1 MVKYGVAA
9 MSALAALWLTAAPV
23 EAKDKVKVGF
33 IGPLTGG
40 VSVNGL
46 GGRNSAD
53 LAVKLR
59 NADAKAKYEYELVVL
74 DDACTP
80 NVAVQV
86 ATKMSADKEI
96 IAAATHYCSSTA
108 IATVDVYH
116 KFGLP
121 VVVWGAVLPD
131 ITYRNKYAEVH
142 RVNGTMINQN
152 DANAELIA
160 TRPILAVKLR
170 NADAKAKYE
179 YELVVLDD
187 ACTPNVAVQVA
198 TKMSADKEI
207 IAAAT
212 HYCSSTAIATVD
224 VYHKFGLP
232 VVVWGAVLPDITYR
246 NKYAEIHRVNGT
258 MINQNDANAEL
269 ISKIGYKTVAVI
281 HDTTDYGK
289 GHNQYFSA
297 ALAKLGG
304 KIVGTFGVTADQ
316 QDFTAE
322 LTQIKALNPEVIYF
336 GGLTPIGVRI
346 RSQMDKLGIKAVF
359 DGTSGIVSDA
369 FIQGLGPLAEGVLAF
384 REGAPTEKLPGGKFF
399 MDNYTAQKYDNP
411 PEAYGAFAYAAMALI
426 LDSIEKVG
434 PDRKKVI
441 DEMAKVKDR
450 DSIVGK
456 ITFDDHGQNTVPV
469 ITKYVIQD
477 GKFVEWDDSEYAS
490 GKRKL
495 PGQK

>member
-1 MVKYGVAA
+1 MSGRAKARTLIAA
-9 MSALAALWLTAAPV
+9 AFLLAACVASAD
-23 EAKDKVKVGF
+23 AKDKVKVGF

-53 LAVKLR
+53 LAVRLR
-59 NADAKAKYEYELVVL
+59 NADPNAKYEYELVVL
-74 DDACTP
+74 DDECKP
-80 NVAVQV
+80 NIAVQA
-86 ATKMSADKEI
+86 ATKMAADKEI
-96 IAAATHYCSSTA
+96 IAAATHYCSATA

-116 KFGLP
+116 KFGFP
-121 VVVWGAVLPD
+121 VIVWGAVLPD

-152 DANAELIA
+152 QTNAEL
-160 TRPILAVKLR
+160 VSKL
-170 NADAKAKYE
+170 
-179 YELVVLDD
+179 
-187 ACTPNVAVQVA
+187 
-198 TKMSADKEI
+198 
-207 IAAAT
+207 
-212 HYCSSTAIATVD
+212 
-224 VYHKFGLP
+224 
-232 VVVWGAVLPDITYR
+232 
-246 NKYAEIHRVNGT
+246 
-258 MINQNDANAEL
+258 
-269 ISKIGYKTVAVI
+269 GYKTFAVI

-289 GHNQYFSA
+289 GHNQYFSE

-322 LTQIKALNPEVIYF
+322 LTQIKALNPDVIYF
-336 GGLTPIGVRI
+336 GGLTPIGVRV
-346 RSQMDKLGIKAVF
+346 RAQMDKLGIKAVF

-369 FIQGLGPLAEGVLAF
+369 YIQGLGPLAEGTLAF

-399 MDNYTAQKYDNP
+399 MEKYDAQKYDNP
-411 PEAYGAFAYAAMALI
+411 PEAYGAFAFAAMDMI
-426 LDSIEKVG
+426 LDAIEKVG

-441 DEMAKVKDR
+441 DELANVKDR

-469 ITKYVIQD
+469 ITRYVIQD
-477 GKFVEWDDSEYAS
+477 GKFVEWDESEYAT

-495 PGQK
+495 PGPQ